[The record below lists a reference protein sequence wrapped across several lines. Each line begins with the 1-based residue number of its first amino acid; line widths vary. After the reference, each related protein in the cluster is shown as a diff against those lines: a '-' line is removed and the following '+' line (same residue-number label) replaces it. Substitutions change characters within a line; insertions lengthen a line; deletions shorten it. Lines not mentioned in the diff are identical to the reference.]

1 MNKKDECALFQ
12 DLYELYVDDEVEE
25 ETKKWM
31 SEHEKNCTHCH
42 NGENARNVIRVD
54 VEENGK
60 IWGIRI
66 LMMLIYSL
74 FIFLSIWMS
83 IWYWW

>member
-1 MNKKDECALFQ
+1 MNKKDECAIFQ

-25 ETKKWM
+25 ETKSWM
-31 SEHEKNCTHCH
+31 REHEDKCAQCH
-42 NGENARNVIRVD
+42 KGNVEREDIRID
-54 VEENGK
+54 DEENGK
-60 IWGIRI
+60 IWGIR
-66 LMMLIYSL
+66 MMTMMMYSL